1 MFGSTNN
8 GSEIKGNEGKMNGPL
23 FSFGNN
29 NTNNN
34 FLFNSENNKKE
45 KESQNVPGS
54 LVNNMNPFTL
64 TTSSNTI
71 SSNNNN
77 NNIFGQIGNTNPF
90 DGNKEEKESKTTSGS
105 LNNNNNL
112 VDGNNKKEAESNNPQ
127 SSLFNTNNSSFG
139 QIGNTNPFGGNNK
152 KETESKNTSSLFTFN
167 NIPTNQPFTVNF
179 AGGNKDEKEQKNN
192 GTLFNNGSTNWF
204 HKEENKPNSTGS
216 LFGNPLT
223 QTVNINTPTDNKKE
237 TESKNTTTLFS
248 TINNGLSF
256 SNVCVDNNKKETG
269 SFMNNNNNNFFSQ
282 TTNTTTFA
290 NFTFNN
296 NQEQNK
302 PTQNLFTQIQ
312 NNKPTTGG
320 IFSNGTTNII
330 PMQNT
335 SEEPKQQPPNPFT
348 QPTTTTKV
356 ETEEN
361 NFVVASSPFANFAT
375 QNNNTFIN
383 TNNNNNNNNAFFN
396 TNNNNTQQTQKKSSL
411 PFALTSP
418 FDNTSQ
424 TPTEIKPPS
433 QKQNQITILK
443 DIHTKLQSP
452 LSNIT
457 TIQQTLLNLT
467 HSIQKTVTSIDDLLR
482 PIGTKQFTKT
492 TQYYSTLT
500 NKFTSISS
508 KELFTQIQKHSS
520 SIESLLTENFHTQLT
535 QAMHSFIEDITNNEP
550 YTKGLKTLTYIN
562 KQDTY
567 YGNTHI
573 TISKE
578 GQQQIFKEGFGVLKF
593 KTGNAFIGEFLQDK
607 QTQGIY
613 ITPSAIIISSNY
625 TTVNINQNENDSSKE
640 VINIAKDSLVIQH
653 TKNIIYIG
661 DFNMDTSSPY
671 ETKGH
676 LIKLTSN
683 ENKTFLFSSKHTKLY
698 YNIKDKKGYIKI
710 TPEEKTSFQTD
721 FETYL
726 IKDVFHSFTNSI
738 VYFSLYY
745 IPKDIQHPTTHKP
758 IYIGKLI
765 KKKNSLISHPEF
777 QPHSVN
783 NIHESDFDEGKYNA
797 LIYPNDS
804 IYIGSVSK
812 GNYLVKNGNDCL
824 IYYKE
829 NDMILYNAVIENN
842 QIKKGKVCKREE
854 FNSVNKQLEFEGE
867 FRNSKPVKGVIMFG
881 NGSRYEGEVNESF
894 MMHGK
899 GVFYYEGNQM
909 VYEGMFEKGRKHGEG
924 ILKIENE
931 VAHKVK
937 YDKDKLV
944 EQLD

>member
-1 MFGSTNN
+1 MFGGFNN
-8 GSEIKGNEGKMNGPL
+8 GSWIKGNEGKMNGL
-23 FSFGNN
+23 SFSFGSRSSNN
-29 NTNNN
+29 NNANNN
-34 FLFNSENNKKE
+34 SLFGSGSNLFNSGNDKKE
-45 KESQNVPGS
+45 TESKNVSGL
-54 LVNNMNPFTL
+54 LVNNNNNPFISTA
-64 TTSSNTI
+64 SSNMFG
-71 SSNNNN
+71 SNNNN
-77 NNIFGQIGNTNPF
+77 NNNPFGQAVPTNLF
-90 DGNKEEKESKTTSGS
+90 GA
-105 LNNNNNL
+105 
-112 VDGNNKKEAESNNPQ
+112 NNKKEAESKN
-127 SSLFNTNNSSFG
+127 
-139 QIGNTNPFGGNNK
+139 IG
-152 KETESKNTSSLFTFN
+152 SLFTTTN
-167 NIPTNQPFTVNF
+167 VPANQPCTPNF
-179 AGGNKDEKEQKNN
+179 AGGNEDEKEPKNN
-192 GTLFNNGSTNWF
+192 GSLFNNVNNDSTSLFGNN
-204 HKEENKPNSTGS
+204 KEENKPNPTGS
-216 LFGNPLT
+216 LFGNSFT
-223 QTVNINTPTDNKKE
+223 QTVNTNIPTDNKKE
-237 TESKNTTTLFS
+237 AESKNTTTSFS
-248 TINNGLSF
+248 INNNNLPGQKTNSF
-256 SNVCVDNNKKETG
+256 SNAFVDNNKKENVFTTTG
-269 SFMNNNNNNFFSQ
+269 SFMNNNNNNNNGLFSQ
-282 TTNTTTFA
+282 TTITNT
-290 NFTFNN
+290 FTNFNN
-296 NQEQNK
+296 NQKQNK
-302 PTQNLFTQIQ
+302 PTPTLFGQQIQ
-312 NNKPTTGG
+312 NNKPTTGN
-320 IFSNGTTNII
+320 IFSPRTTNII
-330 PMQNT
+330 PTQNT
-335 SEEPKQQPPNPFT
+335 SEEPKQQPPNSFN
-348 QPTTTTKV
+348 QPQSPITTTKV

-361 NFVVASSPFANFAT
+361 NFVVASSPFSNVAK
-375 QNNNTFIN
+375 QNNTFIKD
-383 TNNNNNNNNAFFN
+383 NNNNNNNNNTFFN
-396 TNNNNTQQTQKKSSL
+396 TNNTQQTEKKSSL
-411 PFALTSP
+411 PFELISP
-418 FDNTSQ
+418 FDNQS
-424 TPTEIKPPS
+424 PTLTEPKPPS

-443 DIHTKLQSP
+443 DILIKLQSP

-457 TIQQTLLNLT
+457 TIQQTLLNLSK
-467 HSIQKTVTSIDDLLR
+467 SIQKTVASIDELIK
-482 PIGTKQFTKT
+482 PIETKQFTKT

-500 NKFTSISS
+500 SKFTSITP

-520 SIESLLTENFHTQLT
+520 SIESLLTENYHTQLT
-535 QAMHSFIEDITNNEP
+535 NAMHSFINDITNNEP

-593 KTGNAFIGEFLQDK
+593 KTGNAFIGEFVQDK

-613 ITPSAIIISSNY
+613 VTPSAIIISSNY

-661 DFNMDTSSPY
+661 DFNMDTSTPY

-698 YNIKDKKGYIKI
+698 YNIKDNKGYIKI

-726 IKDVFHSFTNSI
+726 IKDVFRSFTNSI
-738 VYFSLYY
+738 IYFSLYY
-745 IPKDIQHPTTHKP
+745 MPKDIQHPTTHKP

-783 NIHESDFDEGKYNA
+783 DIHESNFDEGKYNA

-812 GNYLVKNGNDCL
+812 GNYLIKNGNDCL

-829 NDMILYNAVIENN
+829 NDMVLYNAVIENN
-842 QIKKGKVCKREE
+842 QIKKGKVCKSEE
-854 FNSVNKQLEFEGE
+854 FSSVKKQLEFEGE
-867 FRNSKPVKGVIMFG
+867 FRNSKPVKGVVMFG
-881 NGSRYEGEVNESF
+881 NGSRYEGDVNESF

-899 GVFYYEGNQM
+899 GVFYYEGNKM
-909 VYEGMFEKGRKHGEG
+909 VYEGMFDKGRKHGEG
-924 ILKIENE
+924 ILRIENE

>member
-1 MFGSTNN
+1 MFGNFNN

-23 FSFGNN
+23 FSFGSNNNN

-34 FLFNSENNKKE
+34 FKFSSEDNKKE
-45 KESQNVPGS
+45 TESKNVSGS
-54 LVNNMNPFTL
+54 LVNNNNPFTS
-64 TTSSNTI
+64 TASSNMF
-71 SSNNNN
+71 SNNNN
-77 NNIFGQIGNTNPF
+77 NNLFGQTF
-90 DGNKEEKESKTTSGS
+90 S
-105 LNNNNNL
+105 
-112 VDGNNKKEAESNNPQ
+112 
-127 SSLFNTNNSSFG
+127 TNN
-139 QIGNTNPFGGNNK
+139 FGGNN
-152 KETESKNTSSLFTFN
+152 KETESKNTSSLNTTN
-167 NIPTNQPFTVNF
+167 NIPTNQPFTFNF
-179 AGGNKDEKEQKNN
+179 ARGNKDEKETKNN
-192 GTLFNNGSTNWF
+192 GSLFNNGSTSLF
-204 HKEENKPNSTGS
+204 HNEENKPNPTGS
-216 LFGNPLT
+216 LFGNLLT

-237 TESKNTTTLFS
+237 TESKNTTTPFF
-248 TINNGLSF
+248 TINNGLTF
-256 SNVCVDNNKKETG
+256 SNVCVNNNKKENGFATTG
-269 SFMNNNNNNFFSQ
+269 SFMNNNNNNNNNFFSQ
-282 TTNTTTFA
+282 TTNTNTFT

-302 PTQNLFTQIQ
+302 PTQNLFGQIQ

-320 IFSNGTTNII
+320 IFPAGTTNII
-330 PMQNT
+330 PTQNT

-361 NFVVASSPFANFAT
+361 NFVVASSPLANFAT

-383 TNNNNNNNNAFFN
+383 TNNNNNNTFFN
-396 TNNNNTQQTQKKSSL
+396 TNNNNNTQQTQKKSSL
-411 PFALTSP
+411 PFDLISP
-418 FDNTSQ
+418 FDNTFQ
-424 TPTEIKPPS
+424 TPIETKPPS

-452 LSNIT
+452 LSKIT

-467 HSIQKTVTSIDDLLR
+467 HLIQKTVTSIDELLK
-482 PIGTKQFTKT
+482 PIETKQFTKT
-492 TQYYSTLT
+492 MQYYSTLT
-500 NKFTSISS
+500 NKFTSITP

-520 SIESLLTENFHTQLT
+520 SIESFLTENYHTQLT
-535 QAMHSFIEDITNNEP
+535 KAMHSFIEDITNNES

-593 KTGNAFIGEFLQDK
+593 KTGNAFIGEFRQDK

-613 ITPSAIIISSNY
+613 VTPSAIIISSNY

-661 DFNMDTSSPY
+661 DFNMDTSTPY

-738 VYFSLYY
+738 IYFSLYY

-765 KKKNSLISHPEF
+765 KKKNSSISHPEF

-783 NIHESDFDEGKYNA
+783 DIHESNFDEGKYNA

-804 IYIGSVSK
+804 IFIGSVSK
-812 GNYLVKNGNDCL
+812 ENYLVKNGNDCL

-829 NDMILYNAVIENN
+829 NDMVLYNAVIDNN

-881 NGSRYEGEVNESF
+881 NGSKYEGEVNESF

-899 GVFYYEGNQM
+899 GVFYYEGNKM

-924 ILKIENE
+924 LLKIENE
-931 VAHKVK
+931 IAHKVK